1 MHYKEKVE
9 REESLY
15 GKFVYGLVCDKK
27 KSKKNLE
34 HWNIVLIFF

>member
-27 KSKKNLE
+27 KKVKKTWSTGILY
-34 HWNIVLIFF
+34 